1 MSLLACDSGLRVIDV
16 STPSNPQEVGYC
28 ETPGYALDVYVSG
41 SYAYVVGSELWV
53 FDISTPS
60 SPREIGYYDTPSYG
74 YGVYVSGPYV
84 YAACRGYGLQIYE
97 NLLWEGVEE
106 SPIPT
111 SPPILVSASLNRLSY
126 EVPGKAQ
133 LTIYSADGRK
143 VLEETIEGKGI
154 WDAPR
159 RQSFRE
165 VYTSPESGL

>member
-1 MSLLACDSGLRVIDV
+1 MEGIFGEARAVCVSGSYVYVAACDSGLRVIDV

-97 NLLWEGVEE
+97 NLLVEGIEE
-106 SPIPT
+106 DHVSDK
-111 SPPILVSASLNRLSY
+111 SPILVSASLNRLSY
-126 EVPGKAQ
+126 DVPGEAQ
-133 LTIYSADGRK
+133 L
-143 VLEETIEGKGI
+143 
-154 WDAPR
+154 
-159 RQSFRE
+159 